1 MLFVSQ
7 FSTDSDKFSFNTRR
21 TRSSL
26 VFRKGETEK
35 NVAIV
40 ATSHIYFKPICTSAV
55 TAVKFVYTLSGP
67 FQTPEAL
74 VLRDGSKTQD
84 G

>member
-21 TRSSL
+21 TRYSL

-40 ATSHIYFKPICTSAV
+40 ARGSHLTYFFFKPICSSAV
-55 TAVKFVYTLSGP
+55 TAVKLVYTLSGP
-67 FQTPEAL
+67 FLTPEAKG
-74 VLRDGSKTQD
+74 LRTGE
-84 G
+84 